1 MIDYEYA
8 NGTIERWTD
17 DGAWIYKTED
27 MSVIDS
33 DWFYFLFP
41 EKLKFNYW
49 EESGADL
56 LGEVVFN
63 SKLQKDLKAWH
74 GIEI

>member
-1 MIDYEYA
+1 MMDYEYA
-8 NGTIERWTD
+8 DGTVEKWTD
-17 DGAWIYKTED
+17 NGAWLYKTED

-49 EESGADL
+49 EEKVDS
-56 LGEVVFN
+56 LGETMF
-63 SKLQKDLKAWH
+63 SSELQKDLKAWH